1 MQAMTFVKLCTLL
14 AIWLFFLFQQ
24 FVLANDKASTKALYY
39 FPFPSQTA
47 NIDENVSMP

>member
-14 AIWLFFLFQQ
+14 AIKPFLFQQ
-24 FVLANDKASTKALYY
+24 FVLANDKASTKALHY

-47 NIDENVSMP
+47 NIDENVSML